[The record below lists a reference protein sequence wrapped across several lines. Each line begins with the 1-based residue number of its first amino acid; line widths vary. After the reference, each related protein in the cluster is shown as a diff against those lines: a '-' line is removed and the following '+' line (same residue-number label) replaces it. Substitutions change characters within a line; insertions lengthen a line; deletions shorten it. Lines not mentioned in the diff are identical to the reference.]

1 MKYKITEITNN
12 VECFNETV
20 ETKEK
25 AEDYYF
31 MLQLN
36 IMQGENDFLEII
48 ENEDN
53 TECEITSSYENKTFI
68 TKIKI
73 EKINE

>member
-1 MKYKITEITNN
+1 MARKVYKDTEFINN
-12 VECFNETV
+12 IETFNEIV

-36 IMQGENDFLEII
+36 IMQGENDFLEIM
-48 ENEDN
+48 ENGDN
-53 TECEITSSYENKTFI
+53 TECEITNSCED
-68 TKIKI
+68 
-73 EKINE
+73 